1 MTDISCPYTKMEV
14 NGNDFVVVEANDC
27 KRSLTREEIQLI
39 GNRRFG
45 VGFDQLLI
53 YEEIAESPN
62 TLKLT
67 IFNDDGSEASQCG
80 NGCIAIS
87 QLYLNHID
95 KRVEQL
101 QIISASGSV
110 TARPSDSKNQNISI
124 EFPPPVLKP
133 GPSEYS
139 RFTEYRHKTFDRH
152 YPAIDSMIVS
162 IGNLHVVLIT
172 EHVDA
177 LDVERI
183 GEEIQADPKFPD
195 SVNVEFLECKSD
207 SLGYLLVYERGVSDL
222 TYACGTGAVAAM
234 AAGKRNG
241 FFCNSVEMR
250 MVGGSVQVDWEGS
263 DKPIYL
269 TAVARTT
276 HEGRFFL

>member
-1 MTDISCPYTKMEV
+1 M
-14 NGNDFVVVEANDC
+14 
-27 KRSLTREEIQLI
+27 

-87 QLYLNHID
+87 QLYLDHVD
-95 KRVEQL
+95 QGVEQL

-110 TARPSDSKNQNISI
+110 IARPCDPKNQNISI

-133 GPSEYS
+133 GPTEYS
-139 RFTEYRHKTFDRH
+139 RFTEYRCNTADRH
-152 YPAIDSMIVS
+152 YKAVEATIVS
-162 IGNLHVVLIT
+162 VGNLHVVLKA

-234 AAGKRNG
+234 AAGKHQGYFGN
-241 FFCNSVEMR
+241 CVEMR
-250 MVGGSVQVDWEGS
+250 MLGGSVQVDWEGS

-269 TAVARTT
+269 TAVARKT
-276 HEGRFFL
+276 HEGEFFL